1 MNSSNVQTYPVL
13 LSGPLPEQ
21 MQEVGYGS
29 GFKPY
34 IAVLYDS
41 RWLILGIALAVTVL
55 GGAYAFFSKPLY
67 VANMLLHV
75 EEDGRPNGAKNILDE
90 ITSTFD
96 VKSTATS
103 EMELLRSR
111 LVVLRA
117 VDKLHLYIEAHP
129 KYFPFVGATLAQRND
144 ARSVPGLFGRGG
156 YVWGAENISVSVFN
170 VPDVLMNQRFV
181 LTADNN
187 NQYRFMEPGGGK
199 EWIGQVGRPL
209 LISSVTGNMELQVD
223 QIDANPG
230 AQFYL
235 QRAPRLSTAEAI
247 QKNLTIVEQ
256 GKQSGVI
263 SVTLRGEDPK
273 KVSETL
279 NAIGQEYLLQNQAR
293 KTEEAEKSLRFL
305 DSQMPDIKRALEQ
318 SEAKYNQFRA
328 SHGTIDLS
336 EEGKIGLQ
344 QLAAVKSKKMDLE
357 QRRMEM
363 QTRFTPEHPAVDGI
377 NTQIKEMDVEIA
389 TISAHIKKMP
399 VLEQELLVLNRDLKV
414 NTELYAALSNTAQKL
429 RLATAGKV
437 SNVRLVDASMAPE
450 KPSRSPFIIVK
461 ISVFLGFL
469 LGVVSAFFRKLLR
482 GTVDDPDQ
490 IERMFGVPVYA
501 TIPHS
506 KYLKTLNTTGGGT
519 SERLPL
525 LINVSSADAAIE
537 GLRSFSNALRFSLI
551 HSKNNVVMMTGATP
565 GVGKSFVSANL
576 AAITATSGKR
586 VLLVDADL
594 RNGHLHKYLN
604 VARQGGLADYIAGNI
619 SADKIIH
626 RSVMPTLD
634 FISTG
639 NLPSSPSDLL
649 LRPRFGELIQSLS
662 SSYDLILVDSTPI
675 LGFPDALIV
684 GAQAGPIY
692 VLTRAGVTT
701 ADEVRESI
709 NRLRQSGLSAK
720 GILLNDMEQRP
731 GRYGYGYG
739 ASYGKGAA
747 RTGQVNELMT
757 LGSSPRLS

>member
-1 MNSSNVQTYPVL
+1 MNNSNVHPHPVL

-21 MQEVGYGS
+21 MREVGYGS
-29 GFKPY
+29 GLKPY

-41 RWLILGIALAVTVL
+41 RWLILCVALAVMLL
-55 GGAYAFFSKPLY
+55 GSAYALFSSPPY
-67 VANMLLHV
+67 VASMLLHV
-75 EEDGRPNGAKNILDE
+75 EEDGRPNGTKNILDE
-90 ITSTFD
+90 ISSTFD

-111 LVVLRA
+111 LVILRA
-117 VDKLHLYIEAHP
+117 VDNLHLYIDSQP
-129 KYFPFVGATLAQRND
+129 KYFPIIGTTLAQRSD
-144 ARSVPGLFGRGG
+144 GLSVPGLFGRGG
-156 YVWGAENISVSVFN
+156 YVWGAEKIRVPVFN
-170 VPDVLMNQRFV
+170 VPDVHMNRRFV
-181 LTADNN
+181 LTADSN
-187 NQYRFMEPGGGK
+187 NQYRLSEPGGEK
-199 EWIGQVGRPL
+199 EWRGQVGKPL
-209 LISSVTGNMELQVD
+209 LVSTATGNIELQVD

-247 QKNLTIVEQ
+247 QKNLTIAEQ

-263 SVTLRGEDPK
+263 GVTLKGEDPK
-273 KVSETL
+273 LLSETL
-279 NAIGQEYLLQNQAR
+279 NAIGREYLLQNQAR

-305 DSQMPDIKRALEQ
+305 DTQLPDLKRALEQ

-344 QLAAVKSKKMDLE
+344 QLATVKNKRLDLE
-357 QRRMEM
+357 QRRMEL

-377 NTQIKEMDVEIA
+377 NAQIKEMDVEIA
-389 TISAHIKKMP
+389 TISAHIKKLP
-399 VLEQELLVLNRDLKV
+399 VLEQELLVLNRDIKV
-414 NTELYAALSNTAQKL
+414 NTELYTALSNTAQKL
-429 RLATAGKV
+429 RLVTAGKV

-450 KPSRSPFIIVK
+450 KPSRSPSIIVK
-461 ISVFLGFL
+461 ISVFLGLL
-469 LGVVSAFFRKLLR
+469 LGCVTAFVRKMLR

-506 KYLKTLNTTGGGT
+506 NHLKTLSLTSGGP

-537 GLRSFSNALRFSLI
+537 SLRSFSNALRFSMMN
-551 HSKNNVVMMTGATP
+551 SKSNVVMMTGATP

-594 RNGHLHKYLN
+594 RNGHLHKFLN
-604 VARQGGLADYIAGNI
+604 LARQGGLAEYIAGHI
-619 SADKIIH
+619 SVDKIIH
-626 RSVMPTLD
+626 RGVMPTLD

-662 SSYDLILVDSTPI
+662 SNYDLILVDSTPI
-675 LGFPDALIV
+675 LGFSDALIV
-684 GAQAGPIY
+684 GAQAGSIY

-701 ADEVRESI
+701 ENEVRESMI
-709 NRLRQSGLSAK
+709 RLRQSGLSAK
-720 GILLNDMEQRP
+720 GILLNDMEERP

-739 ASYGKGAA
+739 ASYGKAGAM
-747 RTGQVNELMT
+747 TGQAKELMA
-757 LGSSPRLS
+757 LGSSQRLS